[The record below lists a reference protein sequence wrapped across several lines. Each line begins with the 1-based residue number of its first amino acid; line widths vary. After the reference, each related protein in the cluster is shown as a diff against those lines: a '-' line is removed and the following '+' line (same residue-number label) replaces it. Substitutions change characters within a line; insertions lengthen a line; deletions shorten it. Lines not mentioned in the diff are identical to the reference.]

1 MVTTTAP
8 RTGAAPDAP
17 AASGQFPPPYA
28 PSWLDRLTRGLEAL
42 PGPTWAA
49 YGVLLAAATALSVA
63 IPLVSGRTDLDPLV
77 DQVFWGFV
85 LATAVWLAAYLSR
98 TAGDAFD
105 RFRPALAAD
114 EASAA
119 RLRYELTVTP
129 ARPAWVL
136 LAVGALGTPLY
147 YIADPVASDVV
158 GLSPASVALRY
169 ILELTFGAVVLVVLY
184 QAMRQLRRVA
194 RIHDAAT
201 RVDLYRPEPAFAFSV
216 LTARTAMAIALV
228 FAVPALVAAA
238 QVASEANAIL
248 IYAPW
253 IGLGIGSAF
262 AIFLLPLRGM
272 QQRIRAEKRRLE
284 DDAGRRLERVT
295 EEISRRVDAGDFAGA
310 AALQPALN
318 TVIAQR
324 DLVRQLPT
332 LPWQPGTARGL
343 LTAVVLPLVMFVV
356 TRLLGRLV

>member
-1 MVTTTAP
+1 MA
-8 RTGAAPDAP
+8 AAPDATV
-17 AASGQFPPPYA
+17 ALGHFVPPYA
-28 PSWLDRLTRGLEAL
+28 PSWLDRLTRWLEAL

-49 YGVLLAAATALSVA
+49 YGALLALATALSVA
-63 IPLVSGRTDLDPLV
+63 IPLVSGRTGLDPIL
-77 DQVFWGFV
+77 DHGFWGIV
-85 LATAVWLAAYLSR
+85 LAVAVWLAAYLSV
-98 TAGDAFD
+98 TAGSAFD

-114 EASAA
+114 DAAAA

-129 ARPAWVL
+129 ARPAWLL
-136 LAVGALGTPLY
+136 LAAGAVGTPLY
-147 YIADPVASDVV
+147 YVADPVASDVV
-158 GLSPASVALRY
+158 GLSPAGVVLRY
-169 ILELTFGAVVLVVLY
+169 VLELVFGAVVLVVLY
-184 QAMRQLRRVA
+184 QAVRQLRLVG
-194 RIHDAAT
+194 RIHEAAT

-248 IYAPW
+248 LYAPW
-253 IGLGIGSAF
+253 TGLGIGSAL
-262 AIFLLPLRGM
+262 AIFVLPLRGM
-272 QQRIRAEKRRLE
+272 QRRIRAEKRRLE

-310 AALQPALN
+310 AALQPTLN
-318 TVIAQR
+318 IVVAQR